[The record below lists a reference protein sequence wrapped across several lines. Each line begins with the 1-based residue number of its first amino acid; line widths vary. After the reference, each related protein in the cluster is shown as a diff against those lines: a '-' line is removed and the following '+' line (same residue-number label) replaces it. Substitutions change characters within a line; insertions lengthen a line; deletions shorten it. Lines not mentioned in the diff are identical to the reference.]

1 MRGPGAD
8 AAAHEAPLGPTVHAR
23 SNHAS
28 DTRVERWGRV
38 RVVVWTDGY
47 VGAEGAGWGFLARRG
62 EGAITDRGPLPPC
75 PSHEAEWT
83 AVLRALAWAL
93 GALEA
98 GDELE
103 VRTDSAL
110 VAKGLASRRPEMSGV
125 AGEMRAQARR
135 TLAALA
141 ERGVRSRVVRVAR
154 TENTEADGLAREG
167 AAQR

>member
-1 MRGPGAD
+1 MRGPGRMPRRGKRRLCPCWPRGAITLLIR
-8 AAAHEAPLGPTVHAR
+8 E
-23 SNHAS
+23 SNVGA
-28 DTRVERWGRV
+28 GV

-62 EGAITDRGPLPPC
+62 DETVAERGPLPAC
-75 PSHEAEWT
+75 TSHEAEWT
-83 AVLRALAWAL
+83 AALRALAWAL
-93 GALEA
+93 DALEE

-103 VRTDSAL
+103 LRTDSAL
-110 VAKGLASRRPEMSGV
+110 VAKGLASRRPEMSGA
-125 AGEMRAQARR
+125 AGEMRARARQ

-154 TENTEADGLAREG
+154 TENLEADGLAREG